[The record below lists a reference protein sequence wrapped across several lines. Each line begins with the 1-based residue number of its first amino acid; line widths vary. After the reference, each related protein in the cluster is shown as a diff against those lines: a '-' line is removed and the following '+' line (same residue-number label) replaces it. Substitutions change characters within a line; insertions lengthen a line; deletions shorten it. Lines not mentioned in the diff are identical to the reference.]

1 MNPIKGNIKF
11 KNVSFK
17 YPERDPLVLKDF
29 SLSIKEGT
37 KIGLVGQSGSGKSTI
52 VQLLM
57 RIYEPT
63 TGEIIID
70 GKNIKEYDL
79 YCLRKQFG
87 IVSQEPTLFLGT
99 VKENLIYNT

>member
-37 KIGLVGQSGSGKSTI
+37 KIGLVG
-52 VQLLM
+52 
-57 RIYEPT
+57 
-63 TGEIIID
+63 
-70 GKNIKEYDL
+70 
-79 YCLRKQFG
+79 
-87 IVSQEPTLFLGT
+87 
-99 VKENLIYNT
+99 